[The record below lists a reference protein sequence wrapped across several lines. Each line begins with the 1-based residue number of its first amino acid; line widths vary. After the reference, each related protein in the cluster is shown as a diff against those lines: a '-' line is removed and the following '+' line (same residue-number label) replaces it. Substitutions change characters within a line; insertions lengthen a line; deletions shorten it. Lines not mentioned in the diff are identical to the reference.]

1 MAVDY
6 VFLHGGKQGGWV
18 WDEAVAALRAQAPG
32 EVGKVLAL
40 DIPGCGAKR
49 GRETADLT
57 FEAIIQELAGDV
69 RASEVRDA
77 VLVGHSQ
84 AGTVMPRLLE
94 AAPAVFRRAVY
105 VSCCAPAPGQTV
117 AQMMGSSVHGASPDE
132 VGWPTD
138 PALGFDALFP
148 LMFCNDM
155 SEAQRRAFIAQ
166 LGADEWPAACAAEDN
181 WRYGGAPQVPATYV
195 ICLDDGIL
203 TVPWQLRFAER
214 FGVETRVDV
223 QAGHQVMNTRPHTLA
238 EVLRFEAIRGE

>member
-1 MAVDY
+1 MPVDY

-18 WDEAVAALRAQAPG
+18 WGETIAALRAQAPS

-49 GRETADLT
+49 GRETDDLT
-57 FEAIIQELAGDV
+57 FEAIIQELADDV
-69 RASEVRDA
+69 RASGVRDA

-84 AGTVMPRLLE
+84 AGTALPRLLE
-94 AAPAVFRRAVY
+94 AAAHAFRRAVY

-117 AQMMGSSVHGASPDE
+117 AQMMGASVHGSSPDE
-132 VGWPTD
+132 VGWPAD

-155 SEAQRRAFIAQ
+155 SEAQQRAFVGK
-166 LGADEWPAACAAEDN
+166 LGSDEWPAASATEDA
-181 WRYGGAPQVPATYV
+181 WRYGGAPQIPSTYV

-203 TVPWQLRFAER
+203 TVPWQIRFAER
-214 FGVETRVDV
+214 FGADARVDV

-238 EVLRFEAIRGE
+238 EVLRFEANRGA